1 MDLVICDISPLADG
15 NHEVPRELFPPRL
28 AAGLM
33 LDFHVQVEGALG
45 AVGLIATE
53 VGAVMHLSNLV
64 VAAALVALTA
74 AWVEMIFL
82 ILVVGVLVSLMK
94 GSIGFTLIDQRGHGR
109 LHG

>member
-1 MDLVICDISPLADG
+1 
-15 NHEVPRELFPPRL
+15 
-28 AAGLM
+28 
-33 LDFHVQVEGALG
+33 
-45 AVGLIATE
+45 
-53 VGAVMHLSNLV
+53 MHLSNLV